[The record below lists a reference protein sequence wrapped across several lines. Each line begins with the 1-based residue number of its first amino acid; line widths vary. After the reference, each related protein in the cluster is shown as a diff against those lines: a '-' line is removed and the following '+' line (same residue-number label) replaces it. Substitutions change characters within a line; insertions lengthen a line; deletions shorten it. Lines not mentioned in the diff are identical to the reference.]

1 MQVGTHVLV
10 QVDVRFQ
17 STQQIVVPVLQHVPK
32 LATLFVLAIASIH
45 DQSTWNAVFAEKKPV
60 VRRVKSGRDPL
71 HLKSGFR
78 RAWAYGQCGLNGI
91 PA

>member
-1 MQVGTHVLV
+1 LTFV
-10 QVDVRFQ
+10 
-17 STQQIVVPVLQHVPK
+17 SKVPSKMWSPCCNMFRNLP
-32 LATLFVLAIASIH
+32 LFLYWRLLRSMF
-45 DQSTWNAVFAEKKPV
+45 SPPGMRCSRKNPV